1 MAGTS
6 FIFNNPRVER
16 IISGQG
22 AIGQLAEEVER
33 LGGSRAM
40 VLISPSV
47 AKTFLLDKIRAG
59 LSNKYVALFDQVKP
73 HSPTDSIY
81 QAVEVARGAEV
92 DVLVSAGGGSAIDTA
107 KGVAALLAEGGSL
120 PRLGVRFTPPNKK
133 EVPPMPAP
141 KIPHIAI
148 PTTMSGG
155 EYSYSAGITE
165 GGKKF
170 IVADPKLA
178 PKTVLL
184 DPEAAATAPG
194 RLLAASGMNSL
205 AHCVEAVYSTET
217 QPLTEAYCLTGIGL
231 IARYLPRAVADS
243 ADLEALSYVQVA
255 ACLSGMGVYSAW
267 TGIHHAI
274 VHVIGGRYKA
284 PHAEIHALMLPYAMR
299 WNLDA
304 TVHAHARMGREMG
317 IEAANEGELA
327 AAVPEYV
334 FGMNQKMG
342 LPLKLR
348 DLGVPRDGLRQLSV
362 DALDDY
368 SIHTNPKPVRYA
380 AQVLDV
386 LEAAW

>member
-1 MAGTS
+1 
-6 FIFNNPRVER
+6 V
-16 IISGQG
+16 ISGQG
-22 AIGQLAEEVER
+22 SLGKLAEEVER
-33 LGGSRAM
+33 LGGNRAL

-47 AKTFLLDKIRAG
+47 AKTFLLDRVKA
-59 LSNKYVALFDQVKP
+59 ALGDKCTAVFDEVKP
-73 HSPTDSIY
+73 HSPTESIGK
-81 QAVEVARGAEV
+81 AVELARDANV
-92 DVLVSAGGGSAIDTA
+92 DVLVSVGGGSAVDTG

-120 PRLGVRFTPPNKK
+120 PRFAVRFTPPNKK

-148 PTTMSGG
+148 PTTLSGG

-165 GGKKF
+165 AGKKF

-178 PKTVLL
+178 PKVVLL

-194 RLLAASGMNSL
+194 RLLAASGMNAL
-205 AHCVEAVYSTET
+205 AHCVEAVYSTQT

-243 ADLEALSYVQVA
+243 ADLEALNHVQVA

-284 PHAEIHALMLPYAMR
+284 PHAEIHALMLPYGMR

-304 TVHAHARMGREMG
+304 VERQYLRMAREIG
-317 IEAANEGELA
+317 IETANEKALA

-334 FGMNQKMG
+334 YGMNQKMG

-348 DLGVPRDGLRQLSV
+348 DLGVPRDGLKQLSV
-362 DALDDY
+362 DTLSDY
-368 SIHTNPKPVRYA
+368 SIHTNPKPVHSA
-380 AQVLDV
+380 EQVMEV